1 MQALLDN
8 LAPLLQGLLTTLW
21 MAALS
26 AVGALVL
33 GVVVT
38 AMRVSPIPV
47 LRGVAFAYVQLFLNV
62 PLLALLVLFVFA
74 LPDAGLLMP
83 LPMTA
88 VVVLVDLRGRVR
100 RRGRAQRREHGGDG
114 PGGGGARARADV
126 PADAGVGDPA
136 AGAAGGGPAGRQRDD
151 RAGDEH
157 VAVRGVGIVELTAA
171 ANKTNLVHAQPI
183 PIFVGAGLTYM
194 ALALLIGL
202 GTGWLERTG
211 GDRAMTPRSLRRARP
226 ANPSPDPLWSVVSG
240 LVLAGVVGL
249 GLWQFAK
256 HGQLDAARW
265 APFTQWPI
273 WEYLLVGLLGTLE
286 AAAYVAVLS
295 AVGGHLPRAGPAV
308 PGAGSCAGS
317 PPATS
322 RSRAPCRC
330 C

>member
-8 LAPLLQGLLTTLW
+8 LAPLLEGLLTTLW

-74 LPDAGLLMP
+74 LPDVGLLMP

-88 VVVLVDLRGRVR
+88 VVVLVVYEAAYVAEAVR
-100 RRGRAQRREHGGDG
+100 SGVNTVALGQAEA
-114 PGGGGARARADV
+114 ARALGLTFRQTLGSVILPQALRAV
-126 PADAGVGDPA
+126 VQPVGNVMIALVMNTSLFA
-136 AGAAGGGPAGRQRDD
+136 A
-151 RAGDEH
+151 
-157 VAVRGVGIVELTAA
+157 VGIVELTAA

-202 GTGWLERTG
+202 GTGWLER
-211 GDRAMTPRSLRRARP
+211 R
-226 ANPSPDPLWSVVSG
+226 
-240 LVLAGVVGL
+240 
-249 GLWQFAK
+249 
-256 HGQLDAARW
+256 
-265 APFTQWPI
+265 
-273 WEYLLVGLLGTLE
+273 
-286 AAAYVAVLS
+286 VAIV
-295 AVGGHLPRAGPAV
+295 R
-308 PGAGSCAGS
+308 
-317 PPATS
+317 
-322 RSRAPCRC
+322 
-330 C
+330 